1 MTLEAVIEAYAS
13 YEKRALHLYRKLA
26 ERFSDN
32 PEASQQWRRMSDAEA
47 SHFTHLQ
54 LAPDWIAMAA
64 GPKTNPDLKLAALDP
79 LAAQLRQLEE
89 TAERPALSL
98 KEAAE
103 LTLAWEELEL
113 PRILDLLSHLP
124 EPAREKVRAGLVG
137 EAERH
142 YADLLEL
149 VKAAGAG
156 GLEQRVDALRTRA
169 ATA

>member
-13 YEKRALHLYRKLA
+13 YEKRALHLYRRLA

-32 PEASQQWRRMSDAEA
+32 PRASRQWRRMSDAEA
-47 SHFTHLQ
+47 SHFTLLQ
-54 LAPDWIAMAA
+54 LAPDWIAMAG
-64 GPKTNPDLKLAALDP
+64 GPKTDRELELAALDA

-89 TAERPALSL
+89 TAERPGLSVQ
-98 KEAAE
+98 EAVE
-103 LTLAWEELEL
+103 LTLAWEELEF
-113 PRILDLLSHLP
+113 PRILDLLSWLP

-142 YADLLEL
+142 YADLREL
-149 VKAAGAG
+149 VKAAGADS
-156 GLEQRVDALRTRA
+156 LVERVDALRTRA